1 MKIKTLK
8 TVLGHPL
15 NKNRKVNAFWGL
27 LKRGLL
33 IRLHKNALIYP
44 FINNTFLVVDKGMT
58 SAELQIYTGL
68 YDFEEM
74 LLMLHFLKENDNFVD
89 VGANIGVYTV
99 LASGI
104 SKSNS
109 FSFEPIPSTFN
120 SLKRNVI
127 YNNLSDKVTLFNNGV
142 GHKKNQ
148 LYFTNNLDAVNHII
162 QKETS
167 NSEKVQID
175 TLDNFLGANVAHFL
189 KVDVEG
195 FEENVL
201 KGATKTLSNPSL
213 KIILIET
220 NGLTSNY
227 DSSDNN
233 INQILVENGF
243 VTCEY
248 NPSKRE
254 LTKTDSIKDTNSI
267 YCRDIEFIN
276 KRVKSGVKIK
286 VFETEY

>member
-8 TVLGHPL
+8 TVFGHPL

-74 LLMLHFLKENDNFVD
+74 LLMLHYLTENENFID
-89 VGANIGVYTV
+89 VGANVGVYTV
-99 LASGI
+99 LASGLNN
-104 SKSNS
+104 SKSY
-109 FSFEPIPSTFN
+109 SFEPIPSTFN

-127 YNNLSDKVTLFNNGV
+127 FNNLLDKVTLFNNGV
-142 GHKKNQ
+142 GHKKDQ
-148 LYFTNNLDAVNHII
+148 LFFTNNLDAVNHII
-162 QKETS
+162 QDETL

-175 TLDNFLGANVAHFL
+175 TLDNFLGENPAHFL
-189 KVDVEG
+189 KIDVEG

-201 KGATKTLSNPSL
+201 KGATKTLKNPAL

-233 INQILVENGF
+233 INQILIENGF
-243 VTCEY
+243 ITCNY
-248 NPSKRE
+248 DPLKRK
-254 LTKTDSIKDTNSI
+254 LSKTDSIKDTNSI

-276 KRVKSGVKIK
+276 ERVKLGQKIR